1 MNGKEVQSQFQIY
14 TLLKEIYPSA
24 EIEEKYEPIYQ
35 DLRNKY
41 RNSFASQEPTLI
53 VRVPYTITLFGDNIT
68 KMFPDKI
75 VSNLSN
81 DVIFLIS
88 KNTENE
94 LKVKF
99 YDQLYE
105 FKTSIGSFDV
115 GTVMKKDDEPVELK
129 DFIINGYLSGLIQ
142 SKSKKFVGA
151 NILMS
156 LNTTDLENNNDLFIS
171 SFLGSLI
178 SSLYLNDSLPK
189 TKNNLYETALLSL
202 SKLLKENMTYYASY
216 LYFKI
221 FLKQNS
227 LGFSIGNSFFQN
239 EIENYQKFKQFIF
252 DSFSPRPIMSYS
264 SAHYWNKRKVECRL
278 GMALILKR
286 YKENITEEELIK
298 NTSDLSTFLKIFE
311 NNAETVL
318 QMLEIYL
325 KKEMYTKDEIQKEL
339 NMDLL
344 KLLQGIDFPEGA
356 LMTKDF
362 FLYKRLL
369 FLFKEYQ
376 TVITLYAQSR
386 VNDKIDW
393 IEKISKSGESMEEN
407 YSCYSDEMKKL
418 INILKNT
425 HKKIGI
431 KVISNGWSGQI
442 AVVGIKEEIALV
454 DKEICEYYEKYNE
467 NNGDG
472 LVSAWISDDINK
484 YCFTSDFCNCM
495 CLLDPKY
502 EDFMLDYVTM
512 KNNVPEPDEN
522 KKNKLMK
529 EN

>member
-35 DLRNKY
+35 DLRNKF

-115 GTVMKKDDEPVELK
+115 GTVMKKEGEPVELK
-129 DFIINGYLSGLIQ
+129 DFIINGFLSGLIQ

-151 NILMS
+151 NILMC
-156 LNTTDLENNNDLFIS
+156 LNTTDIENNNDLFIS
-171 SFLGSLI
+171 SFLGALI

-227 LGFSIGNSFFQN
+227 L
-239 EIENYQKFKQFIF
+239 
-252 DSFSPRPIMSYS
+252 
-264 SAHYWNKRKVECRL
+264 
-278 GMALILKR
+278 
-286 YKENITEEELIK
+286 
-298 NTSDLSTFLKIFE
+298 
-311 NNAETVL
+311 
-318 QMLEIYL
+318 
-325 KKEMYTKDEIQKEL
+325 
-339 NMDLL
+339 
-344 KLLQGIDFPEGA
+344 
-356 LMTKDF
+356 
-362 FLYKRLL
+362 
-369 FLFKEYQ
+369 
-376 TVITLYAQSR
+376 
-386 VNDKIDW
+386 
-393 IEKISKSGESMEEN
+393 
-407 YSCYSDEMKKL
+407 
-418 INILKNT
+418 
-425 HKKIGI
+425 
-431 KVISNGWSGQI
+431 
-442 AVVGIKEEIALV
+442 
-454 DKEICEYYEKYNE
+454 
-467 NNGDG
+467 
-472 LVSAWISDDINK
+472 
-484 YCFTSDFCNCM
+484 
-495 CLLDPKY
+495 
-502 EDFMLDYVTM
+502 
-512 KNNVPEPDEN
+512 
-522 KKNKLMK
+522 
-529 EN
+529 